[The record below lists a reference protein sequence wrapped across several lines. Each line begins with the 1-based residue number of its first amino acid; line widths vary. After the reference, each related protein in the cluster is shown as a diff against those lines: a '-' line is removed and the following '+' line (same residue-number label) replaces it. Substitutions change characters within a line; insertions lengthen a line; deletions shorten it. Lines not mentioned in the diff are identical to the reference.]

1 MQSCYPYCPHPICVK
16 KNHNIKF
23 TIFKN
28 NLFDT
33 VFEPEQAVVKDE
45 SLLNACTILFT
56 EYTGVFQDAL
66 RDLNEL
72 ATDLLSSG
80 TFNADQ
86 IVEKRDNVNKR
97 FLDVQNLAAAH
108 HEKLKE
114 AYALFQFFQELDDEE
129 SWIEYVLPNHIAL

>member
-1 MQSCYPYCPHPICVK
+1 M
-16 KNHNIKF
+16 
-23 TIFKN
+23 
-28 NLFDT
+28 
-33 VFEPEQAVVKDE
+33 
-45 SLLNACTILFT
+45 
-56 EYTGVFQDAL
+56 
-66 RDLNEL
+66 

-129 SWIEYVLPNHIAL
+129 SWIEYVLPNHIALIIHESR